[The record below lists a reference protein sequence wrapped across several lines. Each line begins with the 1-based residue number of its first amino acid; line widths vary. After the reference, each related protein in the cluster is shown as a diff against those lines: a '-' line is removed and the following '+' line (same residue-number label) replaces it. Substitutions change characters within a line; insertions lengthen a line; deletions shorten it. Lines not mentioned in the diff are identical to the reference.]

1 MKIWLKLW
9 VKLVYCLFVMMKATT
24 TGIAALLAA
33 NVCLGAGS
41 DSEFYKY
48 TNYNPDAPESAP
60 VFEGFVSPKGKARV
74 QTWWHWINSNVSREG
89 IDRDLKSMAEN
100 NYGAA
105 IIFNVSGSDAIR
117 APEGAVKFNSKE
129 WFENFAYTVE
139 TAKKYGM
146 EIGIHNCD
154 GWSEAGGPWITP
166 ELSMKRL
173 TSSKVR
179 AKGDGRVQ
187 SIKFPKPWM
196 GKDHTKKGSKDYY
209 EDIAVIAYPA
219 FRPAEV
225 AMKPVLRSVKP
236 SNAITKFL
244 VGKPDSMLDGDL
256 KTALTFGATK
266 GDYQSY
272 GIDFE
277 FEKPFEASSVFVNL
291 KWSWFY
297 PKNVFLLVS
306 DDGKNFR
313 EIAELKF
320 EKYSNEVYIKIPS
333 TTAKYWRVEKRTSP
347 SPTHYGQIR
356 MNIGEIELIPSG
368 TVPRNASFI
377 PLFMVKV
384 AADRSNIGFLPRGVE
399 PVPAKAVIDP
409 KKIIFVKEKISADG
423 TMQWRVPEG
432 EWEVIR
438 VGFTTNGH
446 TNHPA
451 SPAGVGLES
460 DKLSAEATD
469 FHFDSYI
476 SKMIDAAGDNA
487 GSVFKYIE
495 TDSWECGPMNWTQK
509 MPEEFKKL
517 NGYDIMPWLPA
528 MLGEIVESA
537 DATEKFAA
545 DLRKTTSHLVMKN
558 FYGRLGE
565 RIRARGLKYESEP
578 TNEASLKDQI
588 SLYMKTDIP
597 QDEIWQG
604 YREVGK
610 PAVPTWD
617 MGRMVASATS
627 FFGKSMATCEA
638 LTQQQGNWS
647 DSPLSLKGAID
658 TILASGMNVLV
669 FHDFAHQPDERVP
682 GWQLEPWGSCINR
695 KMPWFSLARDFF
707 DYISRSQYMLQ
718 QGKMCVRVLRLM
730 KEVPPI
736 ASAHPKLPSGIFSDR
751 INGECVRNYLRV
763 KDGKLVSPG
772 RIEYDFLDIS
782 SDAALRLETLAA
794 LKKLV
799 SEGAIVNAE
808 KIPEFMTLSGGKKA
822 LSQWSELSRELFG
835 DGKKGIVKI
844 GKGKVYFG
852 YSAWEMAQ
860 ILKIR
865 RSYITSVDR
874 LSIMPRVHVD
884 GKKWFYVVNRSEND
898 RTFEISFD
906 ATGKA
911 EIWNPETAARTEI
924 LEKRESDG
932 YTRIKLEMRRN
943 DSMFVV
949 FTPAPKKVF
958 ATEISLDGKKTFPN
972 EKPSDEIV
980 QNQPR
985 LVRAGD
991 GLSAEFFKA
1000 GKLDATLSDGTS
1012 KSASVEKIRE
1022 SVSLKTPF
1030 TVEFEEQYGAPKSAV
1045 FEKFESWTKH
1055 ADPRIANYSGKAKY
1069 SLKVGLPKLGKDER
1083 AYLQFGEILEIG
1095 RVKVNGRFAGTLWKK
1110 PFRIDITKF
1119 AKVGEN
1125 TIEVEVGNTWVNRC
1139 LYDATLPPEQRIT
1152 WSNSMGYHFPEKGK
1166 KARPNQGRD
1175 MSWKQGAIPSGIIG
1189 EARVDFSKTV
1199 PLE

>member
-1 MKIWLKLW
+1 
-9 VKLVYCLFVMMKATT
+9 
-24 TGIAALLAA
+24 
-33 NVCLGAGS
+33 
-41 DSEFYKY
+41 
-48 TNYNPDAPESAP
+48 
-60 VFEGFVSPKGKARV
+60 
-74 QTWWHWINSNVSREG
+74 
-89 IDRDLKSMAEN
+89 
-100 NYGAA
+100 
-105 IIFNVSGSDAIR
+105 
-117 APEGAVKFNSKE
+117 
-129 WFENFAYTVE
+129 
-139 TAKKYGM
+139 
-146 EIGIHNCD
+146 
-154 GWSEAGGPWITP
+154 
-166 ELSMKRL
+166 
-173 TSSKVR
+173 
-179 AKGDGRVQ
+179 
-187 SIKFPKPWM
+187 
-196 GKDHTKKGSKDYY
+196 
-209 EDIAVIAYPA
+209 
-219 FRPAEV
+219 
-225 AMKPVLRSVKP
+225 
-236 SNAITKFL
+236 
-244 VGKPDSMLDGDL
+244 
-256 KTALTFGATK
+256 
-266 GDYQSY
+266 
-272 GIDFE
+272 
-277 FEKPFEASSVFVNL
+277 
-291 KWSWFY
+291 
-297 PKNVFLLVS
+297 
-306 DDGKNFR
+306 
-313 EIAELKF
+313 
-320 EKYSNEVYIKIPS
+320 
-333 TTAKYWRVEKRTSP
+333 
-347 SPTHYGQIR
+347 
-356 MNIGEIELIPSG
+356 
-368 TVPRNASFI
+368 
-377 PLFMVKV
+377 
-384 AADRSNIGFLPRGVE
+384 
-399 PVPAKAVIDP
+399 
-409 KKIIFVKEKISADG
+409 
-423 TMQWRVPEG
+423 
-432 EWEVIR
+432 
-438 VGFTTNGH
+438 
-446 TNHPA
+446 
-451 SPAGVGLES
+451 
-460 DKLSAEATD
+460 
-469 FHFDSYI
+469 
-476 SKMIDAAGDNA
+476 
-487 GSVFKYIE
+487 
-495 TDSWECGPMNWTQK
+495 
-509 MPEEFKKL
+509 
-517 NGYDIMPWLPA
+517 
-528 MLGEIVESA
+528 
-537 DATEKFAA
+537 
-545 DLRKTTSHLVMKN
+545 VMKN

-617 MGRMVASATS
+617 MGRMVVSATS

-799 SEGAIVNAE
+799 SEGAIINAE

-865 RSYITSVDR
+865 QSYITSVDR

-985 LVRAGD
+985 LIRAGD

>member
-1 MKIWLKLW
+1 
-9 VKLVYCLFVMMKATT
+9 MMKATI
-24 TGIAALLAA
+24 TGIAALFAA
-33 NVCLGAGS
+33 NACLGAGS

-60 VFEGFVSPKGKARV
+60 IFEGFVSPKGKARV

-89 IDRDLKSMAEN
+89 IDRDLKSMSEN

-105 IIFNVSGSDAIR
+105 IIFNISGSDAIR

-179 AKGDGRVQ
+179 AKGDGQVQ

-209 EDIAVIAYPA
+209 EDIAVVAYPA

-225 AMKPVLRSVKP
+225 AMKSALKSVKP
-236 SNAITKFL
+236 ANGITKFL
-244 VGKPDSMLDGDL
+244 VGKPDAMLDGDL
-256 KTALTFGATK
+256 KSALTFGATK

-320 EKYSNEVYIKIPS
+320 EKHSNEVYIKIPS

-347 SPTHYGQIR
+347 SPTHYAQIR
-356 MNIGEIELIPSG
+356 MNIGEIELVPSG

-384 AADRSNIGFLPRGVE
+384 AADRSNIGLLPRGVE

-658 TILASGMNVLV
+658 TILTSGMNVLV

-682 GWQLEPWGSCINR
+682 GWQMEPWGSCINR

-718 QGKMCVRVLRLM
+718 QGKACVRVLRLM

-736 ASAHPKLPSGIFSDR
+736 AAAHPKLPSGIFSDR

-808 KIPEFMTLSGGKKA
+808 KRPEFMTLSGGKKA

-865 RSYITSVDR
+865 QSYITSVDR

-932 YTRIKLEMRRN
+932 YTRVKLEMRRN
-943 DSMFVV
+943 DSLFVV
-949 FTPAPKKVF
+949 FTPSPKKVF

-972 EKPSDEIV
+972 EKPSGEIV

-991 GLSAEFFKA
+991 GLSAEFFNA
-1000 GKLDATLSDGTS
+1000 GEVAATLSDGAKVS
-1012 KSASVEKIRE
+1012 AKAEKVRKSVNI
-1022 SVSLKTPF
+1022 KTPF
-1030 TVEFEEQYGAPKSAV
+1030 TVEFEEKYGAPKSAE
-1045 FEKFESWTKH
+1045 FEKFASWTENS
-1055 ADPRIANYSGKAKY
+1055 DPRIANYSGKGVYKL
-1069 SLKVGLPKLGKDER
+1069 SVNLPKLGKDER
-1083 AYLQFGEILEIG
+1083 AYLRFGNVMEIG
-1095 RVKVNGRFAGTLWKK
+1095 RVKVNGKFAGTLWKR
-1110 PFRIDITKF
+1110 PFVLDITKF
-1119 AKVGEN
+1119 AKSGSN
-1125 TIEVEVGNTWVNRC
+1125 KIEVEVGNTWVNRC
-1139 LYDATLPPEQRIT
+1139 LYDATLPADQRIT

-1166 KARPNQGRD
+1166 KPVPARGIDR
-1175 MSWKQGAIPSGIIG
+1175 SWKQGAIPSGIIG
-1189 EARVDFSKTV
+1189 AAEVVFSKTV
-1199 PLE
+1199 PLK

>member
-1 MKIWLKLW
+1 
-9 VKLVYCLFVMMKATT
+9 MMKATT

-33 NVCLGAGS
+33 NACLGAGS

-89 IDRDLKSMAEN
+89 IDRDLKSMSEN

-105 IIFNVSGSDAIR
+105 IIFNISGSDAIR

-179 AKGDGRVQ
+179 VKGDGRVQ
-187 SIKFPKPWM
+187 SIKFPKPQM
-196 GKDHTKKGSKDYY
+196 GKDPTKKGSKDYY

-236 SNAITKFL
+236 SNSITKFF

-266 GDYQSY
+266 GDYRSY

-306 DDGKNFR
+306 DDGKNYR
-313 EIAELKF
+313 EITELKF
-320 EKYSNEVYIKIPS
+320 KNKSSEAYIKIPS
-333 TTAKYWRVEKRTSP
+333 TTAKYWRIEKRTSP
-347 SPTHYGQIR
+347 SPTHYAQIR
-356 MNIGEIELIPSG
+356 MNIAELELIPSG
-368 TVPRNASFI
+368 ELPRNALFI
-377 PLFMVKV
+377 PALMVKV
-384 AADRSNIGFLPRGVE
+384 AANRSNMSSLPRGGD
-399 PVPAKAVIDP
+399 PVPAKALIDP

-528 MLGEIVESA
+528 MLGEVVESKE
-537 DATEKFAA
+537 ATEKFAA
-545 DLRKTTSHLVMKN
+545 DFRKTTAHLVTEN

-565 RIRARGLKYESEP
+565 RIRERGLKYESEP
-578 TNEASLKDQI
+578 TSEASLKDQI
-588 SLYMKTDIP
+588 SLFMKADVP
-597 QDEIWQG
+597 QEEIWQG

-617 MGRMVASATS
+617 MGRMEASAASATQ
-627 FFGKSMATCEA
+627 FFGKAMATCEA

-658 TILASGMNVLV
+658 TILTSGMNVLV

-682 GWQLEPWGSCINR
+682 GWQMEPWGSCINR

-718 QGKMCVRVLRLM
+718 QGKADVRVLCLM
-730 KEVPPI
+730 TEVPPI
-736 ASAHPKLPSGIFSDR
+736 DGKQPRLPAGIYSNR

-772 RIEYDFLDIS
+772 RIEYEFLDILPN
-782 SDAALRLETLAA
+782 AALRLETLETI
-794 LKKLV
+794 KKLV
-799 SEGAIVNAE
+799 SDGAIVNAE
-808 KIPEFMTLSGGKKA
+808 KLPEFLSLSGGEKA

-835 DGKKGIVKI
+835 DGKKSIVKV
-844 GKGKVYFG
+844 GKGKVYVG
-852 YSAWEMAQ
+852 HSAWEMAQ
-860 ILKIR
+860 VLKIR

-972 EKPSDEIV
+972 KKPSDEIV
-980 QNQPR
+980 QNRPR

-1139 LYDATLPPEQRIT
+1139 LYDATLPPERRIT

-1189 EARVDFSKTV
+1189 EARVEFSKTV

>member
-9 VKLVYCLFVMMKATT
+9 GKLVYCLFIMMKITT
-24 TGIAALLAA
+24 AGIAALLAA

-48 TNYNPDAPESAP
+48 TNYNPDASESAP

-187 SIKFPKPWM
+187 SIKFPKPQM
-196 GKDHTKKGSKDYY
+196 GKDPTKKDSKDYY

-244 VGKPDSMLDGDL
+244 VGKPDAMLDGDL
-256 KTALTFGATK
+256 KSALTFGATK
-266 GDYQSY
+266 GDYRSY

-384 AADRSNIGFLPRGVE
+384 AADRSNIGFLPRAVE

-545 DLRKTTSHLVMKN
+545 DFRKTTSHLVMKN

-617 MGRMVASATS
+617 MGRMVVSATS

-799 SEGAIVNAE
+799 SEGAIINAE

-865 RSYITSVDR
+865 QSYITSVDR
-874 LSIMPRVHVD
+874 LSIIPRVHVD

-932 YTRIKLEMRRN
+932 YTHIKLEMRRN

-949 FTPAPKKVF
+949 FTPSPKKVF
-958 ATEISLDGKKTFPN
+958 ATEILLDGKKTFPN
-972 EKPSDEIV
+972 EKMSDEIV

-1095 RVKVNGRFAGTLWKK
+1095 RVKVNDRFAGTLWKK

-1166 KARPNQGRD
+1166 TARPNQGRD
-1175 MSWKQGAIPSGIIG
+1175 MSWKQGVIPSGIIG
-1189 EARVDFSKTV
+1189 EACVEFSKTV